1 MDWLKFAWVKRGS
14 RRSATLAIF
23 NKTSMPLTINE
34 VHQRTKIALSQAS
47 STVSELEKMGL
58 IECLNASDKIGKLY
72 QITSDGKEIISKLE
86 SN

>member
-1 MDWLKFAWVKRGS
+1 
-14 RRSATLAIF
+14 
-23 NKTSMPLTINE
+23 MPLTINE